1 MSQQKMIT
9 SFISTANVQKV
20 SANVSKSISS
30 ENVEPSKDVVFDDR
44 PPNVKPNP
52 AKRFHSCL
60 SSDSDHSLCI
70 ENELE
75 TIKTTLDKVVKRDDI
90 ENIVSSSMGKLVIN
104 LKKEIKQEIMI
115 EVGKE
120 TTKIR
125 KEYNEKIVN
134 MGGRIDVL
142 EFDNANLLERNAALH
157 TELKSLKE
165 NIKEIGNRSTDA
177 MRQGNWNEQYS
188 RKKNVKIYNMPE
200 NRDEKLPVT
209 LINQLKEKL
218 NLNIDCSDIVAMHII
233 PGRPVAPRPI
243 LIKFLRME
251 SKIALLRRKKDISE
265 VFNVKIGDDITK
277 QNQGLLNRL
286 YLHEKITSAWFF
298 NGHVFGTDE
307 KGARH
312 KFDIY
317 DNINEKLR

>member
-20 SANVSKSISS
+20 SANISKSISS
-30 ENVEPSKDVVFDDR
+30 ENVKPSKDVVFDDM

-90 ENIVSSSMGKLVIN
+90 ENIVSSIMGKLVIN
-104 LKKEIKQEIMI
+104 LKKEIKPEIMI

-120 TTKIR
+120 TTTMR

-134 MGGRIDVL
+134 MGGRINVL
-142 EFDNANLLERNAALH
+142 EFDNANLLDRNAALH

-165 NIKEIGNRSTDA
+165 
-177 MRQGNWNEQYS
+177 
-188 RKKNVKIYNMPE
+188 
-200 NRDEKLPVT
+200 
-209 LINQLKEKL
+209 QLKK
-218 NLNIDCSDIVAMHII
+218 
-233 PGRPVAPRPI
+233 
-243 LIKFLRME
+243 
-251 SKIALLRRKKDISE
+251 
-265 VFNVKIGDDITK
+265 
-277 QNQGLLNRL
+277 
-286 YLHEKITSAWFF
+286 
-298 NGHVFGTDE
+298 
-307 KGARH
+307 
-312 KFDIY
+312 
-317 DNINEKLR
+317 

>member
-1 MSQQKMIT
+1 
-9 SFISTANVQKV
+9 
-20 SANVSKSISS
+20 
-30 ENVEPSKDVVFDDR
+30 
-44 PPNVKPNP
+44 
-52 AKRFHSCL
+52 
-60 SSDSDHSLCI
+60 
-70 ENELE
+70 LE
-75 TIKTTLDKVVKRDDI
+75 
-90 ENIVSSSMGKLVIN
+90 
-104 LKKEIKQEIMI
+104 
-115 EVGKE
+115 
-120 TTKIR
+120 
-125 KEYNEKIVN
+125 
-134 MGGRIDVL
+134 
-142 EFDNANLLERNAALH
+142 
-157 TELKSLKE
+157 E

-188 RKKNVKIYNMPE
+188 RKKNVKIYNVPE
-200 NRDEKLPVT
+200 NRDEKLLVT
-209 LINQLKEKL
+209 LINQFKEKL
-218 NLNIDCSDIVAMHII
+218 NLNIDCSDIVAMHRI
-233 PGRPVAPRPI
+233 PGRPAAPRPI

-298 NGHVFGTDE
+298 NEHVFGTDE

>member
-120 TTKIR
+120 TTNMR

-177 MRQGNWNEQYS
+177 M
-188 RKKNVKIYNMPE
+188 PE
-200 NRDEKLPVT
+200 NERREAYCYL
-209 LINQLKEKL
+209 NQSVE
-218 NLNIDCSDIVAMHII
+218 
-233 PGRPVAPRPI
+233 
-243 LIKFLRME
+243 
-251 SKIALLRRKKDISE
+251 RKTQFE
-265 VFNVKIGDDITK
+265 
-277 QNQGLLNRL
+277 
-286 YLHEKITSAWFF
+286 Y
-298 NGHVFGTDE
+298 
-307 KGARH
+307 
-312 KFDIY
+312 
-317 DNINEKLR
+317 

>member
-1 MSQQKMIT
+1 MIT
-9 SFISTANVQKV
+9 SFISTTNVQKV

-44 PPNVKPNP
+44 PPNIKPNP
-52 AKRFHSCL
+52 DKRFHSCL
-60 SSDSDHSLCI
+60 SSDSDDSLCI

-90 ENIVSSSMGKLVIN
+90 ENIVSLSIMGKLVIN

-120 TTKIR
+120 TTKMR

-177 MRQGNWNEQYS
+177 MRQENWNEQYS

-218 NLNIDCSDIVAMHII
+218 NLNIDCSDIVAM
-233 PGRPVAPRPI
+233 
-243 LIKFLRME
+243 
-251 SKIALLRRKKDISE
+251 
-265 VFNVKIGDDITK
+265 
-277 QNQGLLNRL
+277 Q
-286 YLHEKITSAWFF
+286 
-298 NGHVFGTDE
+298 
-307 KGARH
+307 
-312 KFDIY
+312 
-317 DNINEKLR
+317 

>member
-44 PPNVKPNP
+44 PPNVKPNS
-52 AKRFHSCL
+52 ANRFHSCL

-75 TIKTTLDKVVKRDDI
+75 TIKTTLDKVVKKDDI
-90 ENIVSSSMGKLVIN
+90 ANIVSSIMGKLVIN

-115 EVGKE
+115 EVVKE
-120 TTKIR
+120 TTKMR
-125 KEYNEKIVN
+125 KESTEKIVN

-165 NIKEIGNRSTDA
+165 KIGMSN
-177 MRQGNWNEQYS
+177 
-188 RKKNVKIYNMPE
+188 
-200 NRDEKLPVT
+200 
-209 LINQLKEKL
+209 
-218 NLNIDCSDIVAMHII
+218 I
-233 PGRPVAPRPI
+233 PG
-243 LIKFLRME
+243 KRM
-251 SKIALLRRKKDISE
+251 
-265 VFNVKIGDDITK
+265 
-277 QNQGLLNRL
+277 
-286 YLHEKITSAWFF
+286 
-298 NGHVFGTDE
+298 
-307 KGARH
+307 
-312 KFDIY
+312 
-317 DNINEKLR
+317 

>member
-1 MSQQKMIT
+1 MIT
-9 SFISTANVQKV
+9 GFISTANVQKV
-20 SANVSKSISS
+20 SANVFKSISS

-44 PPNVKPNP
+44 PPNIKPNP

-90 ENIVSSSMGKLVIN
+90 ENIVSSIMGKLVIN

-120 TTKIR
+120 TTKMR
-125 KEYNEKIVN
+125 YNEKIVN
-134 MGGRIDVL
+134 MGGSIDVL

-218 NLNIDCSDIVAMHII
+218 NLNIDCSDIVAMHRI
-233 PGRPVAPRPI
+233 PGRPAAPRPI

-251 SKIALLRRKKDISE
+251 SKIALLRRKKNISE

-277 QNQGLLNRL
+277 QNQGLLTRL

-312 KFDIY
+312 MFDIY
-317 DNINEKLR
+317 GNINEKLR

>member
-1 MSQQKMIT
+1 MLSYDNDLPLPVLVPMKT
-9 SFISTANVQKV
+9 

-44 PPNVKPNP
+44 PPSVKPNP

-90 ENIVSSSMGKLVIN
+90 ENIVSSIMGKLVIN

-120 TTKIR
+120 TTKMR
-125 KEYNEKIVN
+125 KEYNQKIVN
-134 MGGRIDVL
+134 MGGRIDIL

-188 RKKNVKIYNMPE
+188 RKKNVKIYMPE

-218 NLNIDCSDIVAMHII
+218 NLNIDCSDIVAMHRI
-233 PGRPVAPRPI
+233 PGRPAASRPI

-265 VFNVKIGDDITK
+265 VFNVKIGDDTTK

>member
-1 MSQQKMIT
+1 MIT
-9 SFISTANVQKV
+9 GFISTANVQKV

-44 PPNVKPNP
+44 PPNIKPNP

-90 ENIVSSSMGKLVIN
+90 ENIVSSIMGKLVIN

-120 TTKIR
+120 TTKMR
-125 KEYNEKIVN
+125 YNEKIVN
-134 MGGRIDVL
+134 MGGSIDVL

-218 NLNIDCSDIVAMHII
+218 NLNIDCSDIVAMHRI
-233 PGRPVAPRPI
+233 PGRPAASRPI

-251 SKIALLRRKKDISE
+251 SKIALLRRKEDISE

-277 QNQGLLNRL
+277 QNQGLLNRP